1 MGWDDDALPDSGI
14 DLNKTLGGTTLTDA
28 QLPWL
33 DSDTLPQR
41 RGSLLVI
48 AGAPA
53 DVGAH
58 LLVRRE
64 VRIGRDEGDLRLRD
78 GRVSR
83 RHVRVW
89 LENGRYCVADV
100 GSTNGSRLNG
110 RLLERAT
117 HLGDGDKIYVGSTVL
132 KFTLVDETEATYLAR
147 MERLAGTDPLT
158 GLHAKHRFDS
168 MLEESLR
175 TARLVDSPLCL
186 LMMDMDGLKAIN
198 DAHGHQ
204 MGAHTIATVGRSI
217 GDVLRGRGEACRFG
231 GDEFCA
237 YLPQLS
243 PGRARLVAEEIRLV
257 VAEARYELNQMVVS
271 ATISIGLAPSGPE
284 RNTLPTLLAAADAA
298 LYRAKAAGRN
308 CVSL

>member
-1 MGWDDDALPDSGI
+1 MGWDDDEPPREAGI
-14 DLNKTLGGTTLTDA
+14 DLNKTVGGTTLTDIR
-28 QLPWL
+28 LPWL
-33 DSDTLPQR
+33 HGEEEGR

-53 DVGAH
+53 DIGAH
-58 LLVRRE
+58 QVVRTE
-64 VRIGRDEGDLRLRD
+64 VRIGRDEGELRLRD

-89 LENGRYCVADV
+89 QEDGRYYVEDL

-110 RLLERAT
+110 RMLERPSP
-117 HLGDGDKIYVGSTVL
+117 LGDGDKIYLGSTVL
-132 KFTLVDETEATYLAR
+132 KFTLVDETEANYLAR

-168 MLEESLR
+168 MLEESMR
-175 TARLVDSPLCL
+175 TARLADKPLCL
-186 LMMDMDGLKAIN
+186 LMMDMDGLKSIN
-198 DAHGHQ
+198 DRHGHR

-217 GDVLRGRGEACRFG
+217 GRVLRGRGEACRFG

-237 YLPQLS
+237 YLPGLS
-243 PGRARLVAEEIRLV
+243 AARARLVAEEIRLV
-257 VAEARYELNQMVVS
+257 VEEDVYELDGVTMK
-271 ATISIGLAPSGPE
+271 ATISIGMAGAGAE
-284 RNTLPTLLAAADAA
+284 RSTPGALLAAADEA

-308 CVSL
+308 CVSE